1 MSRNGVLAPPSPPIC
16 GLSLPLSTQTLLAE
30 LLAGQAVEVMRY
42 QHEATRSAAQTQ
54 TVLPPGVLVQKTVS
68 VAFGDRSHTGVL
80 WTGVGDFQISKGSV
94 LLVAERLGLSRR
106 AARNATINPA
116 WLDPVAAFGMQAGMV
131 SPFLPPP
138 SPGQQAFPI
147 SALVVESWPTMRERT
162 MHVAI
167 SLSLYESLIIPLR
180 TLRPLLRAYYA
191 LAHPAIACLFLA
203 VDAPSGRGG
212 AGSPPLA
219 LEASGGDS

>member
-1 MSRNGVLAPPSPPIC
+1 MNREAVISPPPIC
-16 GLSLPLSTQTLLAE
+16 RLPPSAQTLLSQ
-30 LLAGQAVEVMRY
+30 LLAGQAVKVMRY
-42 QHEATRSAAQTQ
+42 RHEATRSAAQTQ
-54 TVLPPGVLVQKTVS
+54 AVLPPGVLVQKTVS

-80 WTGVGDFQISKGSV
+80 WTGVGDFQISKEAV
-94 LLVAERLGLSRR
+94 LLVAGQLGLSRR

-147 SALVVESWPTMRERT
+147 SALVVESWPTVWEKT

-167 SLSLYESLIIPLR
+167 SLSLYESLILPLR

-203 VDAPSGRGG
+203 IDGRSWQAETG
-212 AGSPPLA
+212 AGLSLLA
-219 LEASGGDS
+219 LEASVGD